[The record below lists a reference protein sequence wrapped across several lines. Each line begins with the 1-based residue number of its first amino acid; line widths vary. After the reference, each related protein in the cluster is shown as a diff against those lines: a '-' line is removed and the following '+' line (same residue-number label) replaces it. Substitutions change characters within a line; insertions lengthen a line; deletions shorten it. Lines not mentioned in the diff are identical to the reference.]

1 MIMKRFLAATALA
14 IAGLLIPAG
23 ASAERLPGSSHGGA
37 PLSATLAP
45 SVSGSN
51 GSGSAMVTVNP
62 GQGETCYVVSAAD
75 LTGPVI
81 AVHIQRETEG
91 TTGPVVVGSRQPRGP
106 G

>member
-37 PLSATLAP
+37 PLTATLSA

-62 GQGETCYVVSAAD
+62 GQGEVCYVVSVANPA
-75 LTGPVI
+75 GAVI
-81 AVHIQRETEG
+81 AAHNH
-91 TTGPVVVGSRQPRGP
+91 RGP
-106 G
+106 AGTNRPGVVPF